1 MIKKLLER
9 WFIRSKIKN
18 KQEALNIRRKLAIIY
33 AIVGWN
39 MFGVLFYKIIKHKMP
54 EDPTERR
61 LSYRLLSETPSN
73 MHVYQVTGLTLTND
87 FDIGRDLR
95 KAIAPTLELP
105 DSGFNSFSL
114 CSISHSNA
122 DLQRQKYTK
131 YKILV
136 SIALKQSNSGK
147 RNNSQR
153 SLRSKAIE
161 ALLYTYSQCDM
172 DWPAPKHC
180 ESESEYAVV
189 VIRPVQLASHVG
201 NTDVHTE
208 LGA

>member
-87 FDIGRDLR
+87 FDIVCKDEITQEKENKKNK
-95 KAIAPTLELP
+95 KAIANE
-105 DSGFNSFSL
+105 
-114 CSISHSNA
+114 I
-122 DLQRQKYTK
+122 
-131 YKILV
+131 
-136 SIALKQSNSGK
+136 
-147 RNNSQR
+147 
-153 SLRSKAIE
+153 
-161 ALLYTYSQCDM
+161 
-172 DWPAPKHC
+172 
-180 ESESEYAVV
+180 
-189 VIRPVQLASHVG
+189 
-201 NTDVHTE
+201 
-208 LGA
+208 